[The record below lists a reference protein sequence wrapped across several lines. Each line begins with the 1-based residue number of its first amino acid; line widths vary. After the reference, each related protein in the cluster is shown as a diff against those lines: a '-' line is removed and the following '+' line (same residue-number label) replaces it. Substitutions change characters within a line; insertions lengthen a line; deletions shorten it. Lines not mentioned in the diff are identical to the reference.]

1 MTPLALETVDLCK
14 TFGALKVV
22 DHVNLCLPQG
32 ARHALVGPN
41 GAGKTT
47 LIQLL
52 SGVMRPDGGRILLA
66 GINISGSSQQHRVKQ
81 GLVRTFQVTNLFRG
95 LTVLENVFLAV
106 SEQEGSSHQ
115 MIVAAGKRRN
125 VIERAEAIIEQLGLS
140 PDRHRRISEI
150 AYGQQRL
157 VEIAVALSLDPKVLL
172 LDEPA
177 AGIPS
182 KEVSLLLDAVER
194 LPADIAILMIEH
206 DMHVVRRFATEVGV
220 LVSGK
225 ILMSGPPEQVMS
237 SEEVR
242 TVYLG
247 QARQQHFATGAPYD

>member
-1 MTPLALETVDLCK
+1 MTIPALETFDLSK
-14 TFGALKVV
+14 MFGAFKVV
-22 DHVNLCLPQG
+22 DHVNLRLPQG
-32 ARHALVGPN
+32 ARHALIGPN

-47 LIQLL
+47 LVQLI
-52 SGVMRPDGGRILLA
+52 SGVVRPNIGRIVLA
-66 GINISGSSQQHRVKQ
+66 GADISGSSQQHRVKQ

-106 SEQEGSSHQ
+106 SEREGASRQ
-115 MIVAAGKRRN
+115 MFAAAGTRRN
-125 VIERAEAIIEQLGLS
+125 LVERAEEIIEQLGLW

-182 KEVSLLLDAVER
+182 KEVSLLLDTIER
-194 LPADIAILMIEH
+194 LPAKIAILMIEH
-206 DMHVVRRFATEVGV
+206 DMHVVRRFATEVSV

-225 ILMSGPPEQVMS
+225 VLMSGPPQEVMS

-247 QARQQHFATGAPYD
+247 QAGHERFTLSDSRA

>member
-1 MTPLALETVDLCK
+1 MTALALETLDLCK

-22 DHVNLCLPQG
+22 NHVSLRLPQG
-32 ARHALVGPN
+32 ARHALIGPN

-47 LIQLL
+47 LVQLL
-52 SGVMRPDGGRILLA
+52 SGVLRPDSGRISLA
-66 GINISGSSQQHRVKQ
+66 GVDISASSQQHRVKH

-95 LTVLENVFLAV
+95 LTVLENVYLAV
-106 SEQEGSSHQ
+106 SERDNSSRR
-115 MIVAAGKRRN
+115 MIVAAGKRGDL
-125 VIERAEAIIEQLGLS
+125 VGRAEAIIEQLGLAS
-140 PDRHRRISEI
+140 DRHRRISEI

-194 LPADIAILMIEH
+194 LPADIAVLMIEH
-206 DMHVVRRFATEVGV
+206 DMHVVRRFASEVSV
-220 LVSGK
+220 LVGGR
-225 ILMSGPPEQVMS
+225 ILMSGLPQDVMS

-247 QARQQHFATGAPYD
+247 QTGQKRFTAGAPHA

>member
-1 MTPLALETVDLCK
+1 VTTFALETIDLCK

-22 DHVNLCLPQG
+22 DHVSLRLPQG
-32 ARHALVGPN
+32 ARHALIGPN

-47 LIQLL
+47 VVQLL
-52 SGVMRPDGGRILLA
+52 SGVLRPDSGRILLG
-66 GINISGSSQQHRVKQ
+66 GIDISASSQQRRVKH

-106 SEQEGSSHQ
+106 SERHGVSRQ
-115 MIVAAGKRRN
+115 MITAAGKRRDL
-125 VIERAEAIIEQLGLS
+125 IERAELIIEQLGLGA
-140 PDRHRRISEI
+140 DRHRRISEI

-206 DMHVVRRFATEVGV
+206 DMHVVRRFASEVSV
-220 LVSGK
+220 LVGGR
-225 ILMSGPPEQVMS
+225 ILMSGLPQEVMASEQ
-237 SEEVR
+237 VR

-247 QARQQHFATGAPYD
+247 QTGQKRFTTAASHA